1 MKISHQKTYTLD
13 QIMTTSELAYELDY
27 SQSYILRVAK
37 AHLIENVDYRRAGK
51 RNYLFTIDAYEK
63 LEKILK
69 IDLKI

>member
-13 QIMTTSELAYELDY
+13 QIMTTSELAFELEY

-37 AHLIENVDYRRAGK
+37 ACLTENVDYRRAGK

-63 LEKILK
+63 LKEILK
-69 IDLKI
+69 IDLEI

>member
-37 AHLIENVDYRRAGK
+37 AYLIENVHYRRAGK

-69 IDLKI
+69 IDLEI